1 MVYIHFPSNH
11 TEEEIT
17 LQAKYQKL
25 KRKKKSLQAQK
36 APRPEPE
43 RQQTSSTLKRPI
55 EAKDARE
62 VARKLLKSGAI
73 NPIVRPSK
81 RCEQEGFKRPRGL
94 ERKLTETDRSTV
106 SGYQPFSA
114 VQPED
119 ADPVDVKPKFLKSEL
134 YENFV
139 TAKRETNDDRTP
151 LDKKTFGSNENPLLT
166 RISPGEKP
174 KGNTIFVQGPGIS
187 EEYLRQHFT
196 VFGKICNV
204 SMEVEKGRGFVT
216 FDNAES
222 SEKAISE
229 INNTHVQG
237 IKLKVSLARRQ
248 FRVNPMNDAPSAT
261 TWSAL
266 ASHQSIKGN
275 HKDKRG
281 LVTYDE
287 EDMFLETETEEPD
300 LTSFES

>member
-43 RQQTSSTLKRPI
+43 RTQVSSTMKRPI

-73 NPIVRPSK
+73 NPIVRPAK

-106 SGYQPFSA
+106 SAYQPFSA

-119 ADPVDVKPKFLKSEL
+119 SDPVDLKPKFMKSEL

-139 TAKRETNDDRTP
+139 SAKRETNDDRTP
-151 LDKKTFGSNENPLLT
+151 VDKKAYGTENLLT
-166 RISPGEKP
+166 RLPPGEKP
-174 KGNTIFVQGPGIS
+174 KGGNTIFVQGLGIS
-187 EEYLRQHFT
+187 EEFLRQTFSSY
-196 VFGKICNV
+196 GKICNV
-204 SMEVEKGRGFVT
+204 SMELEKGRGFVT
-216 FDNAES
+216 FDGPES
-222 SEKAISE
+222 SEKAITE
-229 INNTHVQG
+229 INGTVVQG

-248 FRVNPMNDAPSAT
+248 LKVQPINDAGSST
-261 TWSAL
+261 TWCAL
-266 ASHQSIKGN
+266 ACHQPLKGN
-275 HKDKRG
+275 HRDKRQ
-281 LVTYDE
+281 VVQQ
-287 EDMFLETETEEPD
+287 
-300 LTSFES
+300 LTRTQVL

>member
-43 RQQTSSTLKRPI
+43 RAQVSSTLKRPI

-73 NPIVRPSK
+73 NPIVRPPK

-106 SGYQPFSA
+106 SGYQPFSS
-114 VQPED
+114 VQPDDGEPPD
-119 ADPVDVKPKFLKSEL
+119 IKPKFLKSEL
-134 YENFV
+134 YDNFV

-151 LDKKTFGSNENPLLT
+151 VDKKAYDNPLLT
-166 RISPGEKP
+166 RLAPNEKP
-174 KGNTIFVQGPGIS
+174 NKGNTIFVQGPGLS
-187 EEYLRQHFT
+187 EEFLRQHFT
-196 VFGKICNV
+196 MFGKICNV

-216 FDNAES
+216 FDSPDS
-222 SEKAISE
+222 SEKAINDVNGSH
-229 INNTHVQG
+229 IQG

-248 FRVNPMNDAPSAT
+248 FRVNPLTDAPSAT

-275 HKDKRG
+275 HKDKRP
-281 LVTYDE
+281 LVKYDE
-287 EDMFLETETEEPD
+287 EDMFADDPAPGDVDLSALET
-300 LTSFES
+300 